1 MIGRAAEYKYEKKKW
16 PLQQKCFHMVE
27 LLLKKEGM
35 STFMSYHEFEAQK
48 EKLAEELK
56 KQIEQEEKDVG
67 LRVGRDNEQS
77 KLTTKKVDQ
86 DDGLEEDE
94 GPP

>member
-1 MIGRAAEYKYEKKKW
+1 
-16 PLQQKCFHMVE
+16 
-27 LLLKKEGM
+27 
-35 STFMSYHEFEAQK
+35 
-48 EKLAEELK
+48 LAEELK

>member
-35 STFMSYHEFEAQK
+35 STFMSYHEFEA
-48 EKLAEELK
+48 
-56 KQIEQEEKDVG
+56 
-67 LRVGRDNEQS
+67 
-77 KLTTKKVDQ
+77 
-86 DDGLEEDE
+86 
-94 GPP
+94 